1 MKTPSAPD
9 TNTQVYCVIGH
20 PVAHSLGPAMHNHA
34 LAETGVNAVYLAFDV
49 VDVASA
55 VAGIRALSIAGV
67 SVTVPHKTAVMDY
80 LDRIDETAAAIG
92 AVNTVVNDNG
102 TLTGY
107 NTDAYGAVAALE
119 EHAGDLSGRR
129 VAILGAGGAARAV
142 AFGASRKGA
151 VIHIANR
158 TPEKGE
164 ALASALNASFTPL
177 SGLGDLECDILVN
190 TTSAGMHPNTDDI
203 PVSPEVLHPGTVV
216 MDIIYN
222 PLTTRLLSE
231 AQKRGCTAIDG
242 VAMFVYQGA
251 RQFHLFTGIRP
262 PIESM
267 KQIVYQ
273 SLKQRSHYPGA

>member
-1 MKTPSAPD
+1 MNTPSAPAPD
-9 TNTQVYCVIGH
+9 AGTKVYCVIGH
-20 PVAHSLGPAMHNHA
+20 PVAHSLGPAMHNRA

-49 VDVASA
+49 VDLASA

-67 SVTVPHKTAVMDY
+67 SVTVPHKTAVMDH

-129 VAILGAGGAARAV
+129 VAILGAGGAARAA
-142 AFGASRKGA
+142 AFGAARKGA

-164 ALASALNASFTPL
+164 ALAAELNASFSTL
-177 SGLGDLECDILVN
+177 SGLGAVECDILVN

-203 PVSPEVLHPGTVV
+203 PVSPDSLRPGTVV
-216 MDIIYN
+216 MDIVYN
-222 PLTTRLLSE
+222 PLATRLLSE
-231 AQKRGCTAIDG
+231 AEKRGCKTIDG

-251 RQFHLFTGIRP
+251 RQFQLFTGIRP
-262 PIESM
+262 PVESM
-267 KQIVYQ
+267 KRIVYQ
-273 SLKQRSHYPGA
+273 SLE